1 MLVRE
6 FFRARNKP
14 ARSRRAGNFE
24 ETKFM
29 AGIKKWRWSLLLAL
43 FGVIFQITAGL
54 AYQIN
59 DQLSIGGVIAG
70 IYQYQ
75 SIDDAPGFHSE
86 GRAFLTCEPEI
97 SFTPTDSDQLFAKLG
112 IGAGDGLMGNGRS
125 PFVLAP
131 YGGNVQD
138 SYIDINDRRRD
149 YLLTAW
155 YHHTFTFTETHTL
168 GLTIGIIDATD
179 YMDENAFANDEFT
192 QFMNQALINGP
203 NAFLPS
209 YDLGVAIEW
218 GYGSFSVKGVG
229 MALGTTDASGL
240 PVDSTGEES
249 GSEMPYNFYGMQFGY
264 RVHSGLGEG
273 NYRLIGAATSRD
285 FFNAAGNQKERKIM
299 ALFSFDQQ
307 LGKILGA
314 WLRFGWQDDDAA
326 IVYNDIYSGGLNISG
341 RLWNREGDNVGIGYA
356 YVGGGN
362 QGLNYTDV
370 FEIYGRIAVTPIFA
384 VTGDVQYMKDAMA
397 KGDSPEGWIFGLR
410 VTAEF

>member
-1 MLVRE
+1 MC
-6 FFRARNKP
+6 
-14 ARSRRAGNFE
+14 
-24 ETKFM
+24 
-29 AGIKKWRWSLLLAL
+29 GIKKWEWRLLLVL
-43 FGVIFQITAGL
+43 FGIFFQTADGF

-75 SIDDAPGFHSE
+75 RIEDAPGFHSE
-86 GRAFLTCEPEI
+86 GRAALTCEPEI
-97 SFTPTDSDQLFAKLG
+97 SFTPTESDQLFAKVG
-112 IGAGDGLMGNGRS
+112 IGAGNGLMGNGRS

-138 SYIDINDRRRD
+138 SYMDINGRRRD

-155 YHHTFTFTETHTL
+155 YRHTFTFTESHTL
-168 GLTIGIIDATD
+168 ALTVGIIDATD

-209 YDLGVAIEW
+209 YDMGLAIEW
-218 GYGSFSVKGVG
+218 GIGGFSVKGVG
-229 MALGTTDASGL
+229 MALGSTDAAGL
-240 PVDSTGEES
+240 PSGGTGEDNQ
-249 GSEMPYNFYGMQFGY
+249 SETPYNFYGMQFGY
-264 RVHSGLGEG
+264 RVNSKLGEG
-273 NYRLIGAATSRD
+273 NFRFIGAATSRD
-285 FFNAAGNQKERKIM
+285 FINVPGTQKERKIM

-307 LGKILGA
+307 LGQILGA

-341 RLWNREGDNVGIGYA
+341 RLWHREGDNVGIGYA

-370 FEIYGRIAVTPIFA
+370 FEVYGRIAVTSIFA

-397 KGDSPEGWIFGLR
+397 KGESPEGWIFGLR

>member
-1 MLVRE
+1 MW
-6 FFRARNKP
+6 K
-14 ARSRRAGNFE
+14 RAGNFN

-29 AGIKKWRWSLLLAL
+29 QRLRKFQWGLLFSLL
-43 FGVIFQITAGL
+43 GIFYQATDGF

-59 DQLSIGGVIAG
+59 DQLSIGGVVAG

-75 SIDDAPGFHSE
+75 SIDDAPGYHSE
-86 GRAFLTCEPEI
+86 GRALMTCEPEV
-97 SFTPTDSDQLFAKLG
+97 SYTPTNNDQLFAKLG
-112 IGAGDGLMGNGRS
+112 IGVGDGLMAGGRS

-138 SYIDINDRRRD
+138 SYKNINGRRRD

-155 YHHTFTFTETHTL
+155 YKHTFAFAETHTL

-192 QFMNQALINGP
+192 QFMNQAMINGP

-209 YDLGVAIEW
+209 YDMGLAIEW
-218 GYGSFSVKGVG
+218 GVGPFSVNVVG
-229 MALGTTDASGL
+229 MAIGSTNASGL
-240 PVDSTGEES
+240 SLGGTGEERLL
-249 GSEMPYNFYGMQFGY
+249 EPYNFYGIQFGY
-264 RVHSGLGEG
+264 RVNSVLGEG
-273 NYRLIGAATSRD
+273 NYRLIGAGTSRD
-285 FFNAAGNQKERKIM
+285 FYNVAGTQKEHKF
-299 ALFSFDQQ
+299 LGLLSFDQQ

-314 WLRFGWQDDDAA
+314 WLRVGSQRDEAA
-326 IVYNDIYSGGLNISG
+326 IVYNDIFSGGLNING

-362 QGLNYTDV
+362 QGLDHTDV
-370 FEIYGRIAVTPIFA
+370 FEVYGRIALTPVFA
-384 VTGDVQYMKDAMA
+384 VTGDVQYMKDAME